1 MNLHA
6 ILGYKNHTDISFMC
20 DREGSVYCI
29 KSNSTLDR
37 WGDFEE
43 RESMSSS
50 HKHKNNI
57 NPLLLTLVIYKLCD
71 NIAMSYKK
79 PAKMQCNKTLWKY

>member
-29 KSNSTLDR
+29 KSNSTVDR
-37 WGDFEE
+37 SADFEE
-43 RESMSSS
+43 RER
-50 HKHKNNI
+50 
-57 NPLLLTLVIYKLCD
+57 YE
-71 NIAMSYKK
+71 
-79 PAKMQCNKTLWKY
+79 

>member
-29 KSNSTLDR
+29 KSNSTVDR
-37 WGDFEE
+37 SGDLKKEKDV
-43 RESMSSS
+43 SSS
-50 HKHKNNI
+50 HKHKNSI
-57 NPLLLTLVIYKLCD
+57 NPLLLTFVIYKLCD
-71 NIAMSYKK
+71 DIAMTYKK
-79 PAKMQCNKTLWKY
+79 LAKMHIIKTLWKY